1 MTKQSIV
8 LALCVGVSLPAW
20 AAAQQ
25 PATPPAAPQAPQTP
39 QAPAPGTDP
48 AAAVRAR
55 LSRQVTPGP
64 DDKPAYPE
72 PPAAIFE
79 KRDGIPH
86 GTMALVEY
94 ESKTVGVKRKM
105 NVYTPPGYSQGKKY
119 PVVYLLHG
127 IGGDEGEWLKFANP
141 DALFDNLIADKKIVP
156 FIAVFPNGRAQK
168 DDHLKP
174 GENAFA
180 TAPAF
185 AVFERDLLDDVIP
198 AIEAKYS
205 VKADRESRA
214 LAGLSMGG
222 GQTLNFG
229 LGHLDRFAWI
239 GAFSPAPNQ
248 KAPAALLPDP
258 AAATKQLKLFFL
270 SCGSKDGL
278 LDLTHTLHDYLKA
291 NGVAHTYH
299 VDDHAHDPAHW
310 RAALHYFSQ
319 QVFR

>member
-1 MTKQSIV
+1 VRKTGFAVIVGIALASV
-8 LALCVGVSLPAW
+8 LAG
-20 AAAQQ
+20 AQAPPQ
-25 PATPPAAPQAPQTP
+25 PPPQGPPQAP
-39 QAPAPGTDP
+39 PAGVDP
-48 AAAVRAR
+48 AAAAR
-55 LSRQVTPGP
+55 TRMSRQVAPGP

-72 PPAAIFE
+72 PPAAMFE
-79 KRDGIPH
+79 KRDGIAH
-86 GTMALVEY
+86 GKMELVEY
-94 ESKTVGVKRKM
+94 DSKTVGVKRKM
-105 NVYTPPGYSQGKKY
+105 NVYTPPGYSAGRKY

-127 IGGDEGEWLKFANP
+127 IGGDEDEWLRFAHP
-141 DALFDNLIADKKIVP
+141 DALFDNLIADGKMVP
-156 FIAVFPNGRAQK
+156 FVAVFPNGRAQK
-168 DDHLKP
+168 EDRAT
-174 GENAFA
+174 GNVFA
-180 TAPAF
+180 SAPAF

-205 VKADRESRA
+205 VKTDRESRA

-258 AAATKQLKLFFL
+258 AAAKQLKLFFL

-278 LDLTHTLHDYLKA
+278 LDLTHALHDYLKA

-319 QVFR
+319 QLFK